1 MIYIAKRGP
10 TDDVLATFEL
20 KNELIGITAEPNIC
34 SISGSKKSMNV
45 KSLHVVTCVGCS

>member
-20 KNELIGITAEPNIC
+20 KNELIGITAEPNI
-34 SISGSKKSMNV
+34 
-45 KSLHVVTCVGCS
+45 